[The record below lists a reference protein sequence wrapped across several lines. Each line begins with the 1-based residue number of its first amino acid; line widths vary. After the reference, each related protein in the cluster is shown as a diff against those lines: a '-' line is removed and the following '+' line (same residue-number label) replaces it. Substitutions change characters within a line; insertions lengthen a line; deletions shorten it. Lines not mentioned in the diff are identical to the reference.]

1 MSGDGEGGRV
11 TFLRHAQ
18 GCSLS
23 TGGEQMK
30 FQSYRRQ
37 SAPSLVITKAL
48 TRSKTLSRESF
59 LVPACPETCPL
70 VQSFLT
76 GSRRFFLLY
85 GHAQLKTGMQTQDR
99 HLFLF
104 TDILVIAKA
113 KSANNFKQKAQVWVR
128 QMWTAGCADEVCEG
142 STEPERSFVMG
153 WPTWNCVAVFG
164 SAKQKERWFSLLKS
178 RIKEEKE
185 KEEPKTIPLR
195 VYGKGLNTF
204 AVTKTLPVSN
214 WDSAN
219 EVIRLAL
226 QQFGI
231 IGNVKDF
238 QLWVLSRRDNTPY
251 PLIGHEFPFSIQMSH
266 VRNSP
271 AQGGGGGRD
280 AAAPLADRQVA
291 AQVEQMQVYKQ
302 CQFILK
308 PRPVEPPQQHGP
320 AAGCSQKSIKRRRS
334 LINWA
339 FWRGSSSH
347 LNELSQAGLAPG
359 CLFGL
364 PLSSVCVEDALPKP
378 VMVSGTTA
386 GRPACCGTLALL
398 KFFVSGSDCFKNG
411 RAKARRPAHV
421 YLQSM
426 FSCLSHFEEWV
437 TGRANL
443 QEVEPLAFPLQDM
456 LVFLYHEGS
465 RTRGIFRRSA
475 GARAVRELRESLDA
489 GQPQLPLTRDHVFI
503 IAGVFKDFLRRLP
516 GSLLGAEVYE
526 EWMDVLEEEEEEE
539 EQVQDIKRMICR
551 LAKENALLLRYLLA
565 MLHAVQANAQ
575 ENQMTSFN
583 LSVCIAP
590 SLLWPPGAPCSPEV
604 AGEGTK
610 KVCEL
615 VRFMIEHCVQILGEE
630 PSCLFGGPPQ
640 RRNSEES
647 GSESWVYPLTD
658 SSYDSLENE
667 LDDSSGGSPGL
678 CSRRPLRAKPL
689 QSSLDSILTFSDY
702 DHDTDP
708 DVPHAEARGLLGVRL
723 RSADRRRRQDPPAAE
738 DSPSLEA
745 RRSQRRSSEPAI
757 VYAARLCPYMS
768 GSTDGLSCE
777 EEEPAERPR
786 GRSARRGGAL
796 GASSS
801 SLSSP
806 LGSPA
811 PAHSSLDSL
820 DSLSTNPSRPTHP
833 RSSSVLP
840 APTPSVCPK
849 DAAPKEPLH
858 KGALKGCMG
867 LHPNSWLKK
876 DRRLSLTQQESL
888 EKEEDHKSGVGSAE
902 KGATRLISNSQPKA
916 KTTRR
921 GSKDAGEKG
930 NHRPAK
936 LESSS
941 PSLLQRAAG
950 SLRLPKPS
958 RQPTEPAAAVQI
970 GDASETKQQPLFYKH
985 SGPSLSLFR
994 RHKTPAAEDCASR
1007 LYRRRGSEPERQVA
1021 DRAAAALAR
1030 ARLPSDPGLEPPE
1043 AEQPGRGRL
1052 SPCAAKAVRDYFS
1065 SHPGSTPHSSQEVA
1079 LAQGESQREW
1089 LKRCSEPPAAEP
1101 DLEQLLFAEE
1111 SYV

>member
-1 MSGDGEGGRV
+1 MSPQQQQD
-11 TFLRHAQ
+11 
-18 GCSLS
+18 SLS
-23 TGGEQMK
+23 RGGHQENKRRMK

-76 GSRRFFLLY
+76 GSERFFLLY

-104 TDILVIAKA
+104 SDILVIAKA
-113 KSANNFKQKAQVWVR
+113 KSANNFKQKAQVCVCE
-128 QMWTAGCADEVCEG
+128 MWTAGCMDEVCEG
-142 STEPERSFVMG
+142 STSPEQSFVMG
-153 WPTWNCVAVFG
+153 WPTWNCVAMFS
-164 SAKQKERWFSLLKS
+164 SAEQKERWLSLLKS

-238 QLWVLSRRDNTPY
+238 QLWVLSKKDNTPY

-266 VRNSP
+266 VKSS
-271 AQGGGGGRD
+271 AVQGGGGRD
-280 AAAPLADRQVA
+280 AAAPPADR
-291 AQVEQMQVYKQ
+291 QVEQMQVYKQ

-308 PRPVEPPQQHGP
+308 PRPVEPPQQHLP
-320 AAGCSQKSIKRRRS
+320 ADFSQKAFKRRRS
-334 LINWA
+334 LITWA

-347 LNELSQAGLAPG
+347 LNELSLAGAAPG
-359 CLFGL
+359 CLFGQ
-364 PLSSVCVEDALPKP
+364 PLSSICVEDALPKP
-378 VMVSGTTA
+378 VM
-386 GRPACCGTLALL
+386 
-398 KFFVSGSDCFKNG
+398 
-411 RAKARRPAHV
+411 
-421 YLQSM
+421 
-426 FSCLSHFEEWV
+426 
-437 TGRANL
+437 
-443 QEVEPLAFPLQDM
+443 DM

-465 RTRGIFRRSA
+465 WTRGIFRRSA

-489 GQPQLPLTRDHVFI
+489 GQVQLPLSKDHVFI
-503 IAGVFKDFLRRLP
+503 IAGVFKDFLRRIP
-516 GSLLGAEVYE
+516 GSLLGCEVYE

-539 EQVQDIKRMICR
+539 EQVQDVKRMIGR

-565 MLHAVQANAQ
+565 MLHGVQANAE
-575 ENQMTSFN
+575 ENQMTCFN
-583 LSVCIAP
+583 LAVCIAP

-604 AGEGTK
+604 EGEGTK

-615 VRFMIEHCVQILGEE
+615 VKFMIEHCVQILGEE
-630 PSCLFGGPPQ
+630 PSSLFGGPPQ
-640 RRNSEES
+640 RRNSDES

-667 LDDSSGGSPGL
+667 LDDSSGGSPGF
-678 CSRRPLRAKPL
+678 CRRPLRPKPL

-702 DHDTDP
+702 DQDTDP
-708 DVPHAEARGLLGVRL
+708 EVSRSKAEALLGVRL
-723 RSADRRRRQDPPAAE
+723 HSAERRRMQDPPAVE
-738 DSPSLEA
+738 ISPSLA
-745 RRSQRRSSEPAI
+745 SLRSQRRSSEPAI
-757 VYAARLCPYMS
+757 AYAAKFCPYMS
-768 GSTDGLSCE
+768 GSPDGLSGE
-777 EEEPAERPR
+777 EEELCERPSSCKFR
-786 GRSARRGGAL
+786 GRTTRSGAAL

-806 LGSPA
+806 
-811 PAHSSLDSL
+811 
-820 DSLSTNPSRPTHP
+820 DSLSMNPTKATHP
-833 RSSSVLP
+833 PSGSVPP
-840 APTPSVCPK
+840 ARTPSVYSK
-849 DAAPKEPLH
+849 DPAAKEALH

-876 DRRLSLTQQESL
+876 DRRLSLTQQDDDDD
-888 EKEEDHKSGVGSAE
+888 KTGGGSAE
-902 KGATRLISNSQPKA
+902 KGATKPINSQAKA
-916 KTTRR
+916 KTSCR

-930 NHRPAK
+930 NIRHPK
-936 LESSS
+936 QESSSS
-941 PSLLQRAAG
+941 PSLLHRAAG
-950 SLRLPKPS
+950 SLRFSTRLQSPES
-958 RQPTEPAAAVQI
+958 ALTLQI
-970 GDASETKQQPLFYKH
+970 SDMLANPGADLSTKRSEAPELKQQPLFYKP

-994 RHKTPAAEDCASR
+994 RQKAPTAGDCNSR

-1021 DRAAAALAR
+1021 ERASAFTR
-1030 ARLPSDPGLEPPE
+1030 ARLPSDPGLKLSDTD
-1043 AEQPGRGRL
+1043 QQGSFCL
-1052 SPCAAKAVRDYFS
+1052 SPCATKAVKDYFS
-1065 SHPGSTPHSSQEVA
+1065 SHPRSNPQSSQEVA
-1079 LAQGESQREW
+1079 LALVEGQREW
-1089 LKRCSEPPAAEP
+1089 LQRCSDPTVEP